1 MTSIVLRARTL
12 GSVSLLAAALLLNP
26 TVATASILPLTTR
39 GAEHTNFSYSSDGV
53 AYAAAVP
60 VLFADAPKLIPGE
73 SIDKELWV
81 RNDNDAS
88 YYVSLGAQ
96 SAELVGDKNQVRL
109 SSSSVL
115 RLEPGERGALQLR
128 LSLPASADN
137 TSQGQS
143 WDVGLRFQ
151 TSEIVPVRNT
161 ELGNTGG
168 ISAAWKLAMV
178 ALLGGGGLLWGIRR
192 RKSSRTVGEETR

>member
-1 MTSIVLRARTL
+1 MTSIISRARAL
-12 GSVSLLAAALLLNP
+12 ASVSLLAAVLLLSP
-26 TVATASILPLTTR
+26 TAATAALPLTTR

-53 AYAAAVP
+53 AYSAAVP
-60 VLFADAPKLIPGE
+60 ALFADAPKLIPGE

-88 YYVSLGAQ
+88 YHVSLGGQ
-96 SAELVGDKNQVRL
+96 SADLLGDKNEVRL

-115 RLEPGERGALQLR
+115 SLDPGERGALQLR
-128 LSLPASADN
+128 LFLPESADN
-137 TSQGQS
+137 TSQS
-143 WDVGLRFQ
+143 RIWHMGLRFQ

-161 ELGNTGG
+161 ELGHTGG
-168 ISAAWKLAMV
+168 ISAAWQLAMV
-178 ALLGGGGLLWGIRR
+178 TLLGGCGLLWGIRR